1 MTHKLT
7 HIDADGNAKMVDILQ
22 KPNSKR
28 VAIAEGFI
36 RLSPQSM
43 QSIAMGNNKK
53 GDVLSIAQLAG
64 ICGTKRTADLIPL
77 CHPIPIDAVSVD
89 FQMIEGGVYIRSTV
103 GTVWKTGVEMEALTA
118 VTTAALTIY
127 DMLKGT
133 ERGIAIET
141 IRLLEKKGGRSGHW
155 KASDC

>member
-43 QSIAMGNNKK
+43 QSISMANNKK

-89 FQMIEGGVYIRSTV
+89 LQMIEGGVYIRATV

-127 DMLKGT
+127 DMLKAIDKEMVI
-133 ERGIAIET
+133 ER
-141 IRLLEKKGGRSGHW
+141 IRLVEKHKSPVG
-155 KASDC
+155 

>member
-1 MTHKLT
+1 MAHKLT

-28 VAIAEGFI
+28 VAVAEGFI
-36 RLSPQSM
+36 RLSPQSL
-43 QSIAMGNNKK
+43 QSIAVGNNKK

-89 FQMIEGGVYIRSTV
+89 LQLVEAGVSIRATV

-118 VTTAALTIY
+118 VSTAALTIY
-127 DMLKGT
+127 DMLKAIDKEMVI
-133 ERGIAIET
+133 ER
-141 IRLLEKKGGRSGHW
+141 IRLVEKHKSPLI
-155 KASDC
+155 

>member
-127 DMLKGT
+127 DMLKAIDKEMVI
-133 ERGIAIET
+133 ER
-141 IRLLEKKGGRSGHW
+141 IRLVEKHKSPVG
-155 KASDC
+155 

>member
-7 HIDADGNAKMVDILQ
+7 HIDAEGNAKMVDILQ
-22 KPNSKR
+22 KPHSQR
-28 VAIAEGFI
+28 IAVAEGFV
-36 RLSPQSM
+36 RLSPQSLE
-43 QSIAMGNNKK
+43 SIALGNNKK

-64 ICGTKRTADLIPL
+64 IGGSKRTADLIPL

-89 FQMIEGGVYIRSTV
+89 LRAVESGVLIQATV

-127 DMLKGT
+127 DMLKAIDKEMVI
-133 ERGIAIET
+133 ER
-141 IRLLEKKGGRSGHW
+141 IRLLSKQKLPIL
-155 KASDC
+155 

>member
-36 RLSPQSM
+36 RLSPQSL

-89 FQMIEGGVYIRSTV
+89 LQMIEGGVAIRATV

-127 DMLKGT
+127 DMLKAIDKEMVI
-133 ERGIAIET
+133 ER
-141 IRLLEKKGGRSGHW
+141 IRLVEKHKSPVG
-155 KASDC
+155 

>member
-28 VAIAEGFI
+28 VAVAEGFI
-36 RLSPQSM
+36 RLSPQSL
-43 QSIAMGNNKK
+43 QSIAVGNNKK

-89 FQMIEGGVYIRSTV
+89 LHLVEAGVSIRATV

-118 VTTAALTIY
+118 VSTAALTIY
-127 DMLKGT
+127 DMLKAIDKEMVI
-133 ERGIAIET
+133 ER
-141 IRLLEKKGGRSGHW
+141 IRLVEKHKSPLV
-155 KASDC
+155 

>member
-28 VAIAEGFI
+28 VAVAEGFI
-36 RLSPQSM
+36 RLSPQSL
-43 QSIAMGNNKK
+43 QSIALGNNKK

-89 FQMIEGGVYIRSTV
+89 LQLVEGGVYIRATV

-118 VTTAALTIY
+118 VSTAALTIY
-127 DMLKGT
+127 DMLKAIDKEMVI
-133 ERGIAIET
+133 ER
-141 IRLLEKKGGRSGHW
+141 IRLVEKHKSPIV
-155 KASDC
+155 

>member
-7 HIDADGNAKMVDILQ
+7 HIDSDGNAKMVDILQ

-36 RLSPQSM
+36 RLSPQSL
-43 QSIAMGNNKK
+43 QSIAMNNNKK

-89 FQMIEGGVYIRSTV
+89 LQMIEGGVYIRSTV

-127 DMLKGT
+127 DMLK
-133 ERGIAIET
+133 AIDKEMVIDR
-141 IRLLEKKGGRSGHW
+141 IRLVEKYKSPVG
-155 KASDC
+155 

>member
-43 QSIAMGNNKK
+43 QSISMGNNKK

-89 FQMIEGGVYIRSTV
+89 LQMLEGGVYIRSTV

-127 DMLKGT
+127 DMLKAIDKEMVI
-133 ERGIAIET
+133 ER
-141 IRLLEKKGGRSGHW
+141 IRLVEKHKSPVG
-155 KASDC
+155 

>member
-43 QSIAMGNNKK
+43 QSISMGNNKK

-89 FQMIEGGVYIRSTV
+89 LQMIEGGVYIRATV

-127 DMLKGT
+127 DMLKAIDKEMVI
-133 ERGIAIET
+133 ER
-141 IRLLEKKGGRSGHW
+141 IRLVEKHKSPVG
-155 KASDC
+155 